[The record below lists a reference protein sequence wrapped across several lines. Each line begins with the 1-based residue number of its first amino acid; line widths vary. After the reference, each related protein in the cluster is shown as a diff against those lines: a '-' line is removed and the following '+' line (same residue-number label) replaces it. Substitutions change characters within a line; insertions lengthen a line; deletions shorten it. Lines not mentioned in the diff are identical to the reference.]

1 MFKRL
6 AKNVLQSVQNSGLFS
21 SLNMQIFDDHANNAV
36 MITEAP
42 YSHFCIG
49 LHQDLKDPFF

>member
-1 MFKRL
+1 MH
-6 AKNVLQSVQNSGLFS
+6 VVQSVENSGLFS
-21 SLNMQIFDDHANNAV
+21 SLNMQIFDDHVAIAV

-42 YSHFCIG
+42 YSHFRIS